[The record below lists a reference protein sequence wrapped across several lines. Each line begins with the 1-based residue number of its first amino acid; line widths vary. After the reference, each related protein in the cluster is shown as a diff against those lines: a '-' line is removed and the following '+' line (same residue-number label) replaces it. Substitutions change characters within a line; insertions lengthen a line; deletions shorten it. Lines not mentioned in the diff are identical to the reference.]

1 MKGCPNCRQLY
12 AGDQIRFCRWDGA
25 TLQQVDVKIDNETTK
40 DLLLKSKQKT
50 SAPLSGRLAI
60 KIERRS

>member
-25 TLQQVDVKIDNETTK
+25 TLQPVEVKLDDETTR
-40 DLLLKSKQKT
+40 DLLRKSKQKT
-50 SAPLSGRLAI
+50 SAHSTGRLAI
-60 KIERRS
+60 KIGGRS